1 MNSFPPK
8 RQLNVWIVNPY
19 GWLPGE
25 GWRDYRSAPLA
36 KALAARG
43 HMVTWWISDIEHRS
57 RSRRTPSQAALPF
70 GVTLEMIESREYRKN
85 ISIGRIRYE
94 RSFAAGFAR
103 RSKML
108 PPPDLVVLAEP
119 SLFFAGPVVDY
130 ATSRGIPFILDG
142 IDLWPEMFQV
152 VLPRS
157 LRRLEAALFA
167 PFYRHR
173 DRIVKQATAVV
184 AVTADYLE
192 RLTRRVKPAL
202 SEVVYL
208 GVDRL
213 NFLTPQIDRN
223 ATAPLE
229 AIYAGNLG
237 DAYDM
242 PVLLMAI
249 ERLANAGRP
258 VRFTLIGA
266 GPWEE
271 QAAALAARFPAHVRF
286 LGRMSPTALP
296 AMYAQ
301 AQVGLAT
308 YSSGSTVSMP
318 TKLFDYLAAGLATIG
333 SPSGEAVALL
343 RQGAGTPYQAGS
355 VNDLIAAL
363 NVYIDDRTKLADA
376 RMFAYKQAARFDQ
389 DAQYERFVSVIE
401 AAVDS
406 RAGAASD
413 KPVD

>member
-1 MNSFPPK
+1 MNSSPPT

-36 KALAARG
+36 EALAARG

-57 RSRRTPSQAALPF
+57 RSRRATSQATLPS
-70 GVTLEMIESREYRKN
+70 GVTLEMIKSREYRKN

-130 ATSRGIPFILDG
+130 ATGRNIPFILDG

-157 LRRLEAALFA
+157 LRRLGSALFA

-173 DRIVKQATAVV
+173 DRIVEQATAVV

-192 RLTRRVKPAL
+192 RLTKHVKPAL
-202 SEVVYL
+202 SDVVYL
-208 GVDRL
+208 GVDRS
-213 NFLTPQIDRN
+213 NFPAPRIDRN
-223 ATAPLE
+223 ATEPLE

-242 PVLLMAI
+242 PVLLTAI

-286 LGRMSPTALP
+286 LGRMAPTALP

-318 TKLFDYLAAGLATIG
+318 TKLFDYLAAGLATVG
-333 SPSGEAVALL
+333 SPSGEAVTLL
-343 RQGAGTPYQAGS
+343 HQGAGRSYQPGS
-355 VNDLIAAL
+355 ADDLIAAL
-363 NVYIDDRTKLADA
+363 NVYIDDRAKLADA
-376 RMFAYKQAARFDQ
+376 RLFAYEQAARFDQ
-389 DAQYERFVSVIE
+389 DAQYERFVAVIE
-401 AAVDS
+401 AAVDG
-406 RAGAASD
+406 RADAASGQ
-413 KPVD
+413 PVD